1 MTEAVSDELRGSLR
15 GTLRTLAMHV
25 ELLCKSPAT
34 GAALRRGTPT
44 DVAHTAAF
52 HRVLTVAG
60 IEDDSAERLLRWAT
74 VVQCMAIGGDSRA
87 PLSDGAMLARVGFSE
102 SRFSRLL
109 TAGGSTVQDQCVLAS
124 RFLHAREHPCRWDD
138 LGALLVLDSRSGEST
153 ERIRLRLAR
162 DYFRTLGD

>member
-1 MTEAVSDELRGSLR
+1 MTEAVGDELRGSFR

-34 GAALRRGTPT
+34 GAALRRGTPM
-44 DVAHTAAF
+44 DVAHSAAF
-52 HRVLTVAG
+52 HRVLTVAE

-87 PLSDGAMLARVGFSE
+87 PLSDG
-102 SRFSRLL
+102 
-109 TAGGSTVQDQCVLAS
+109 STIQDQCVLAS
-124 RFLHAREHPCRWDD
+124 RFLHAREHPCRWED
-138 LGALLVLDSRSGEST
+138 LGALLVLDSLSSEST